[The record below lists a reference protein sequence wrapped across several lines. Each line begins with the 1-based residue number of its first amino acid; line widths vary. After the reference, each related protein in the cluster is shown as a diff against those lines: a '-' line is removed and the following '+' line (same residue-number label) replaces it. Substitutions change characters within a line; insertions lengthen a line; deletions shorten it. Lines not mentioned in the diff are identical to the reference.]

1 MRYIFLILYYCF
13 AAYLPD
19 SYSPVIGP
27 ICNRIR
33 IFCCKFI
40 FKKCGKISTINRCA
54 YFGMGRDVE
63 IGDYSGLGA
72 RCKVPNDIRIGKYV
86 MMAPEVLIFNR
97 NHRTDD
103 PSRPF
108 CEQGMTETRQ
118 VVIGDNVWIG
128 ERAIL
133 TAGRRIA
140 DNTVIAAGSVV
151 TKDFPEGSIIGG
163 NPAKFIR
170 KTFE

>member
-1 MRYIFLILYYCF
+1 
-13 AAYLPD
+13 
-19 SYSPVIGP
+19 
-27 ICNRIR
+27 
-33 IFCCKFI
+33 
-40 FKKCGKISTINRCA
+40 
-54 YFGMGRDVE
+54 MGRDVE
-63 IGDYSGLGA
+63 IGYYSGLGA

-86 MMAPEVLIFNR
+86 MMAPEALIFNR